1 MHPRGQL
8 GPAPAFP
15 NVQADTLGIWSS
27 GDAFLLERAMVE
39 SGAHVD
45 GTWRYE
51 RVEGASHWMQLDAP
65 NHINALLLDWLT

>member
-1 MHPRGQL
+1 M
-8 GPAPAFP
+8 
-15 NVQADTLGIWSS
+15 QADTLGIWSS